1 MLKLRSPLGALVNV
15 VFTVDAVESR
25 RALAGITVDVVRA
38 GPPVLTGLTQTLVHV
53 CLTFIPNEA
62 GKAQAGER
70 VHSVQTG
77 ASVLARV

>member
-1 MLKLRSPLGALVNV
+1 MLTPRSPLSALVNV
-15 VFTVDAVESR
+15 VFTVGAVESR
-25 RALAGITVDVVRA
+25 RALAGVTVDVVRA

-53 CLTFIPNEA
+53 CLALIPNEA

>member
-1 MLKLRSPLGALVNV
+1 MLMPRSPLSALINV
-15 VFTVDAVESR
+15 VFTVDAVESH
-25 RALAGITVDVVRA
+25 RALAGVTVDVVRA

-53 CLTFIPNEA
+53 CLALIPNEA
-62 GKAQAGER
+62 GKAQAGEC